1 MWIQYEKFGDLHDR
15 YLLSIGRALL
25 LSQSFEDMCKRTL
38 LWWNAAKR
46 ISEGQDVD
54 LDWMAK
60 HPEHFMEAF
69 LGIALRKLV
78 ASHTIN
84 EEDAK
89 ILKDA
94 KDARNYM
101 AHKAAS
107 PCFLPEQAKE
117 AIEDEL
123 VMLSAS
129 VSALA
134 EGHNL
139 LACWAHEFQR
149 CQRRPFTLSRVY
161 PQQIAQWVMFPVRQA
176 LENG

>member
-1 MWIQYEKFGDLHDR
+1 MWIQYERFGDLHDR

-25 LSQSFEDMCKRTL
+25 LSQSFENMCKRTL

-46 ISEGQDVD
+46 ISEGQNVD
-54 LDWMAK
+54 LDRMAK
-60 HPEHFMEAF
+60 QPEHFMEAF

-78 ASHTIN
+78 ASHTIS
-84 EEDAK
+84 EKDAK

-94 KDARNYM
+94 KDARNYI

-117 AIEDEL
+117 AIEGEL
-123 VMLSAS
+123 AMLSPS

-139 LACWAHEFQR
+139 LVCWAYEFEER
-149 CQRRPFTLSRVY
+149 EPRPFTLSRVY
-161 PQQIAQWVMFPVRQA
+161 PQQIAQWVISPVRQA

>member
-1 MWIQYEKFGDLHDR
+1 MWIQYERFGDLHDR

-38 LWWNAAKR
+38 IWWNAAKR
-46 ISEGQDVD
+46 ISEGQNVD
-54 LDWMAK
+54 LDRMAK
-60 HPEHFMEAF
+60 QPEHFMEAF
-69 LGIALRKLV
+69 LGIALQKLV
-78 ASHTIN
+78 ASHTIS
-84 EEDAK
+84 EKDAK

-94 KDARNYM
+94 KDARNYI

-107 PCFLPEQAKE
+107 PCLLPEQVKE
-117 AIEDEL
+117 AIEGEL
-123 VMLSAS
+123 VMLSPS

-139 LACWAHEFQR
+139 LACWAYEFEER
-149 CQRRPFTLSRVY
+149 KPRPFRLSRFY
-161 PQQIAQWVMFPVRQA
+161 PQQIAQWVMSPVHQA